1 MLVCKPRAW
10 SWFCVIARGLA
21 AAALGGCA
29 SLTPVYPARPPAT
42 PGDPIADPTPSRV
55 VVHATVAAAAL
66 RRALDDKLPVTGEG
80 TVVLLGRERKYSWRR
95 DPVAVRFDQGR
106 IGVNLHLV
114 ANVDLPVSQVEFPL
128 DLRILA
134 EPVVSHA
141 YVARLQST
149 HVNVTSTDS
158 RMKLANVA
166 AGALD
171 QIQATIEQQLS
182 DFAFDLRPSVREL
195 YQRLDRPIALPL
207 GEASGCADLQ
217 VLGVEAGPT
226 VLADGIEKDLAV
238 VVAPSITLPCTAPS
252 EPGELPPL
260 ANVSTL
266 QGGPFT
272 VTLPIAARYEEL
284 ARAMALTFTE
294 GKLFFSKEYPGLY
307 MENPELY
314 AAHDELVLKLHLAGP
329 VHKFGFDTTIDG
341 DIFFAGHPTVED
353 NELRVP
359 DLEPTI
365 DTRSLLLKL
374 KAAVDGDAIRDE
386 ARAALR
392 LDIGERM
399 RAARDK
405 LSKDLE
411 FGDGEG
417 CLKADAGKVEVTGV
431 HAHGTY
437 LRVDV
442 KITGRAAVYMP
453 CP

>member
-1 MLVCKPRAW
+1 LV
-10 SWFCVIARGLA
+10 GLCG
-21 AAALGGCA
+21 ALASCA
-29 SLTPVYPARPPAT
+29 GLTPVYPSRPPAT

-55 VVHATVAAAAL
+55 VVHATIAAAAL
-66 RRALDDKLPVTGEG
+66 RRALDDKLPPSGEG
-80 TVVLLGRERKYSWRR
+80 SVALMGRDRKYTWQR

-106 IGVNLHLV
+106 IGVDLHVLV
-114 ANVDLPVSQVEFPL
+114 TVDMPVSKMQFPL

-141 YVARLQST
+141 YVARLQSMQ
-149 HVNVTSTDS
+149 VAVTSSDT
-158 RMKLANVA
+158 RMKLANLA

-171 QIQATIEQQLS
+171 KIQATIEQQLA
-182 DFAFDLRPSVREL
+182 DFAYDLKPSLSEL
-195 YQRLDRPIALPL
+195 HQRLDRPIMLPL

-217 VLGVEAGPT
+217 VLSVEAGPT
-226 VLADGIEKDLAV
+226 VLADGIEKDLAL
-238 VVAPSITLPCTAPS
+238 VVAPSVTLPCTAPDQ
-252 EPGELPPL
+252 PAQLPPL

-272 VTLPIAARYEEL
+272 VLVPIAARYEEL
-284 ARAMALTFTE
+284 ARAMALTFTD
-294 GKLFFSKEYPGLY
+294 GKLFFSKEYPALY
-307 MENPELY
+307 MEKPEVY
-314 AAHDELVLKLHLAGP
+314 AAHDQLVLKLHIAGP

-365 DTRSLLLKL
+365 DTKSLLLKL

-392 LDIGERM
+392 LDIGERL
-399 RAARDK
+399 RSVRDK

-411 FGDGEG
+411 FGDGQG
-417 CLKADAGKVEVTGV
+417 CLKADAGKIEVTGV
-431 HAHGTY
+431 HAHGSY

-442 KITGRAAVYMP
+442 KIIARASVYMP